1 MHVTSLPCLTK
12 TGILNLQ
19 PSRVCLTLTHQHQNL
34 TSCSYLSSQRLQ
46 CICTNATNAILTLLS
61 LQTTLT
67 RDIKNKTK
75 TKMIDEHLETEQ
87 TRPALAKRVD
97 NERSKEE
104 TDCYTDSNLHN

>member
-1 MHVTSLPCLTK
+1 MHVTSLPCLAK

-34 TSCSYLSSQRLQ
+34 TSRSYLSSQRLQ

-67 RDIKNKTK
+67 RDIRNKK

-104 TDCYTDSNLHN
+104 TDCDTDGDLHN